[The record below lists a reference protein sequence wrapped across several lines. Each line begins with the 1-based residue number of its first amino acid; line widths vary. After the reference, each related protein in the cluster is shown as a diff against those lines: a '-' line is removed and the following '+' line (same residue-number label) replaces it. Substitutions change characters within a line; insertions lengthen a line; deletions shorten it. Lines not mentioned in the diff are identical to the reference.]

1 MVKGNDNMRRNLTL
15 LMNKIA
21 KDISKDIAKRINSSE
36 PAFAAKAEKRDS
48 DEMSVNVVIKGQA
61 ELPDTKNSKVE
72 QIISSAIQNT
82 LGDSQ

>member
-1 MVKGNDNMRRNLTL
+1 MIKGNDNMRRNLTL

-61 ELPDTKNSKVE
+61 ELDKGKDQLVDE
-72 QIISSAIQNT
+72 IIDNAIKNT
-82 LGDSQ
+82 LSD

>member
-1 MVKGNDNMRRNLTL
+1 MRRNLTL

-61 ELPDTKNSKVE
+61 ELDKGKDQLVDE
-72 QIISSAIQNT
+72 IIDNAIKNT
-82 LGDSQ
+82 LSD